1 MRDATDAA
9 IEAAARADAINVI
22 APKIVDTAQAAS
34 TAFKYSLAIGAG
46 AKCEDNKSAQ
56 LAVGLQSDA
65 VGDKSVA
72 VGIVSK
78 ASGDFSTSIGLY
90 ASSDGKY
97 STAEGVAS
105 NSVDEQ
111 TTAIGAF
118 AQSVKADATA
128 IGANTAAVGNYSTA
142 IGVDSSTCSSRCVAI
157 GMNAAVNGPKVP
169 DPNVLE
175 FSPSGTDSV
184 ALGSFSV
191 ADDYRTVSVGNDVDG
206 IDHYYRA
213 TDNDG
218 HLTTVAPFWA
228 KKTVELPARYR
239 HIKRRIIHVAEPI
252 DGHNAATKHYV
263 DTNTSNALV
272 GTAKDTLVH
281 VDDAFSGASLRG
293 ITVEGACRQDGTPSP
308 DSPVPIEVIEN
319 PTVKMCGRT
328 LCSID
333 ELHSF
338 YYNIINYNNTR
349 ALDKYVGLQVTVSLD
364 FTSSID
370 LGGDVRVYGY
380 QNYGIGFDTVKSTI
394 SYKSVKAGQ
403 TYHYRY
409 TDKLAK
415 LGQSFSNFG
424 SIIVYPMEQAD
435 RDKRPKIIVTNF
447 RIECG
452 GTETPYEPYTEQSAT
467 FTLPSEHPYLAKL
480 PNGTADEITVDE
492 EGNVEL
498 VARVERVLPNDYRKL
513 DFGDGGDGSAY
524 VSLRKSHASIS
535 VNSLMCSSYTP
546 RRPTI
551 KSGFIYTP
559 NYKNIVIRDDRF
571 TSKDKAIELLDG
583 VVVYTAVEPTR
594 YPLGKIE
601 MPKTQDSIVNVWTDA
616 EVTPNTGIEYVRDV
630 NIVVAN
636 IESAIASI
644 TEG

>member
-1 MRDATDAA
+1 MDQTIKLDTRKRVS
-9 IEAAARADAINVI
+9 EVQI
-22 APKIVDTAQAAS
+22 APLRRV
-34 TAFKYSLAIGAG
+34 
-46 AKCEDNKSAQ
+46 
-56 LAVGLQSDA
+56 QSDA

-105 NSVDEQ
+105 NSVDER

-118 AQSVKADATA
+118 AQSVKAAATA

-142 IGVDSSTCSSRCVAI
+142 IGVGSSTCSSRCVAI

-191 ADDYRTVSVGNDVDG
+191 ADDYSTVSVGNDVDG

-218 HLTTVAPFWA
+218 HTTTVAPFWA

-498 VARVERVLPNDYRKL
+498 VARVERVLPSDYRQL

-524 VSLRKSHASIS
+524 VSLRKNHASIS

-546 RRPTI
+546 SNPTI

-559 NYKNIVIRDDRF
+559 NYTNIVIRDDRF

-594 YPLGKIE
+594 YPLGRIE

-616 EVTPNTGIEYVRDV
+616 EVTPNTAIEYVRDV

>member
-1 MRDATDAA
+1 M
-9 IEAAARADAINVI
+9 
-22 APKIVDTAQAAS
+22 
-34 TAFKYSLAIGAG
+34 
-46 AKCEDNKSAQ
+46 
-56 LAVGLQSDA
+56 
-65 VGDKSVA
+65 
-72 VGIVSK
+72 
-78 ASGDFSTSIGLY
+78 
-90 ASSDGKY
+90 
-97 STAEGVAS
+97 AE
-105 NSVDEQ
+105 N
-111 TTAIGAF
+111 IL
-118 AQSVKADATA
+118 K
-128 IGANTAAVGNYSTA
+128 
-142 IGVDSSTCSSRCVAI
+142 
-157 GMNAAVNGPKVP
+157 
-169 DPNVLE
+169 
-175 FSPSGTDSV
+175 
-184 ALGSFSV
+184 
-191 ADDYRTVSVGNDVDG
+191 
-206 IDHYYRA
+206 
-213 TDNDG
+213 
-218 HLTTVAPFWA
+218 
-228 KKTVELPARYR
+228 
-239 HIKRRIIHVAEPI
+239 
-252 DGHNAATKHYV
+252 
-263 DTNTSNALV
+263 

-293 ITVEGACRQDGTPSP
+293 ITVEGACEQDGTPSP

-415 LGQSFSNFG
+415 LEQHDGNFG
-424 SIIVYPMEQAD
+424 SIIVYPMENAD
-435 RDKRPKIIVTNF
+435 RDKRPQIIVTNF

-452 GTETPYEPYTEQSAT
+452 DTETPYEPYTEQSAT

-480 PNGTADEITVDE
+480 PDGTADEIIVDRD
-492 EGNVEL
+492 GNVEL

-524 VSLRKSHASIS
+524 VSLRLNHASIS

-546 RRPTI
+546 SNPTI

-559 NYKNIVIRDDRF
+559 NYTNIVIRDDRF
-571 TSKDKAIELLDG
+571 TSKEQAVELLDG

-594 YPLGKIE
+594 YNLAPIN
-601 MPKTQDSIVNVWTDA
+601 MPKAQDSIANVWTDA
-616 EVTPNTGIEYVRDV
+616 EVTPNTAIEYVRDV
-630 NIVVAN
+630 NIVIAN